1 MKYKK
6 IHIIKLMI
14 MKNKVF
20 YLKLII
26 LILIILNGVSFHIF
40 YDKEEIVDLCYYEDD
55 TNYVL
60 VEKNVISNSFISYLY
75 KDDND
80 NYISEIYD
88 YYSNEKLDLKDI
100 IIEDKINEYNKK
112 INDLLYL
119 KYPKFIV
126 DELSKD
132 NVKKSY
138 VFRESELV
146 IYFNE
151 YEIIP
156 QINEILYL
164 KVNYNEIREYIN
176 FTVLLVDKYEN
187 ESGYNYTNSKKA
199 VAITFDDSPNKGNT
213 SKILKY
219 LNNNMAH
226 ATFFIVGDKI
236 TNNEDILLS
245 IKNYGN
251 EIGSHSFSHQN
262 MSKLSDDEIIDDY
275 NKMNKIYRNLF
286 DEDIKY
292 LRPPYGIYKNS
303 QLNLLST
310 SYILWSLDTNDWRY
324 RNSDYLVNYV
334 VNNIKDGD
342 IILFHDTYD
351 STVKAIEELLPI
363 LYSKGYQVM
372 SVGELAKLK
381 GYNIE
386 NSKVYHNFS

>member
-1 MKYKK
+1 M
-6 IHIIKLMI
+6 
-14 MKNKVF
+14 
-20 YLKLII
+20 
-26 LILIILNGVSFHIF
+26 
-40 YDKEEIVDLCYYEDD
+40 
-55 TNYVL
+55 
-60 VEKNVISNSFISYLY
+60 
-75 KDDND
+75 
-80 NYISEIYD
+80 
-88 YYSNEKLDLKDI
+88 
-100 IIEDKINEYNKK
+100 
-112 INDLLYL
+112 
-119 KYPKFIV
+119 
-126 DELSKD
+126 
-132 NVKKSY
+132 
-138 VFRESELV
+138 
-146 IYFNE
+146 
-151 YEIIP
+151 
-156 QINEILYL
+156 
-164 KVNYNEIREYIN
+164 
-176 FTVLLVDKYEN
+176 VDKYEN